1 MAKGIGEVLI
11 GYRVDPQVGAIV
23 MLASGGVLTE
33 IYRDRSLRLAPVDL
47 DTARQMIAEVKSL
60 RVLSGYR
67 GRPAGD
73 IEALAAAIVALSQ
86 LATKDG
92 PRVIEAEINPLL
104 VLETGKGVLAVDALV
119 RLALP

>member
-1 MAKGIGEVLI
+1 
-11 GYRVDPQVGAIV
+11 
-23 MLASGGVLTE
+23 
-33 IYRDRSLRLAPVDL
+33 
-47 DTARQMIAEVKSL
+47 MIAEVKSL

-86 LATKDG
+86 LVTKDR
-92 PRVIEAEINPLL
+92 PRVMEAEINPLL
-104 VLETGKGVLAVDALV
+104 VLENSKGVLAVDALV